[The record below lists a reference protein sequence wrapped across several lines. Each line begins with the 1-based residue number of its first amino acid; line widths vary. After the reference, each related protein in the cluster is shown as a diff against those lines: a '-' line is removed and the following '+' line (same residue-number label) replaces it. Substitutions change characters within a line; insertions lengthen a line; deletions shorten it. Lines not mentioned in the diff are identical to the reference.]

1 MNVLFYLTP
10 KCDCAYIEDDDT
22 LRQALEKMENRRYS
36 AIPMLNRDG
45 RYVGTLTEGDLLWGI
60 KNKYGLDLREAEQ
73 TPITAIER
81 RRDYIPISVRSDM
94 EDLVRIAL
102 NQNFVPVLDDEGK
115 FIGIVTRKDI
125 MKFFSDSMSKLTKQK
140 NFRESSGPALQ
151 TCEALP
157 QRILCRP

>member
-36 AIPMLNRDG
+36 AIPMLNKSG

-60 KNKYGLDLREAEQ
+60 KNKYDLDLKEAEQ
-73 TPITAIER
+73 TPITDIAR
-81 RRDYIPISVRSDM
+81 RRDYMPISVRSDM
-94 EDLVRIAL
+94 DDLVRLAL

-125 MKFFSDSMSKLTKQK
+125 IKYFADSSRKQA
-140 NFRESSGPALQ
+140 SGKRMLQ
-151 TCEALP
+151 VDPRML
-157 QRILCRP
+157 QL